1 MKNKDILF
9 LFAVLA
15 IIEGFGFSVVA
26 FPDFREIVRKW
37 ALLIFPIMVLLIISA
52 VWYFSAQEEARKK
65 K

>member
-1 MKNKDILF
+1 MKNKDIIF

-15 IIEGFGFSVVA
+15 IIEGLGFSILA
-26 FPDFREIVRKW
+26 FPSFREIVRKW
-37 ALLIFPIMVLLIISA
+37 ALLIFPVMILLIISV